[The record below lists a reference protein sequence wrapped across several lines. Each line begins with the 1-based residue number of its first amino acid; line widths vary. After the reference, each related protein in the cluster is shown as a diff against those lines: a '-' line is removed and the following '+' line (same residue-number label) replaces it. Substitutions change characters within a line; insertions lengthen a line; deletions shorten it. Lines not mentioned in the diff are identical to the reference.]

1 MLKIPSLILWISVLT
16 PSWSQATDPLGTHTT
31 AESSKKPPAPTA
43 PTAPIVSILPYASG
57 QWKGLLQTQA
67 RDPVSSETSLEAR
80 KHTNKPLVVHFW
92 GVTCGPCLTEMPQ
105 WGRFVK
111 DNRDYKVV
119 FVQVDDVSTG
129 IMTQLLSKAHL
140 AQAVNYKLI
149 TPFDELMRYEVDAKW
164 VGETPFT
171 ILVNASGQT
180 TQMNGLV
187 NFTQLKKWFQQNS

>member
-1 MLKIPSLILWISVLT
+1 VLKITSLILWMSVLT
-16 PSWSQATDPLGTHTT
+16 PSWSQGTASLGALPM

-43 PTAPIVSILPYASG
+43 PTAPTVSILPYATG
-57 QWKGLLQTQA
+57 QWKGLVQTQA
-67 RDPVSSETSLEAR
+67 QDPVTTEASLKTRQHA
-80 KHTNKPLVVHFW
+80 NKPLVVHFW

-171 ILVNASGQT
+171 ILVNTSGQT
-180 TQMNGLV
+180 AQMNGLV